1 MEPIPTPQ
9 KNEAN
14 WRSLAQLIHHQAS
27 TIRDLTANTPF
38 ASQTAELAQ
47 NTRALAD
54 QIEHLADAAPAWTSH
69 LTQPADQPPSPATLD
84 EINRE
89 MIQIQRETHNAPTE
103 LMDIVKALFM
113 WRDTPAERI
122 RERRQQQEF

>member
-1 MEPIPTPQ
+1 
-9 KNEAN
+9 
-14 WRSLAQLIHHQAS
+14 
-27 TIRDLTANTPF
+27 
-38 ASQTAELAQ
+38 
-47 NTRALAD
+47 
-54 QIEHLADAAPAWTSH
+54 
-69 LTQPADQPPSPATLD
+69 
-84 EINRE
+84 